1 MFRNTLIG
9 SLGFEDKQA
18 CIHTSVYVIRPVLHT
33 PQQLSDWVTLSVWLI
48 DSQISQL

>member
-1 MFRNTLIG
+1 MFRNTLLG
-9 SLGFEDKQA
+9 SLGFDDKLA
-18 CIHTSVYVIRPVLHT
+18 CIHTPVYVIHAVLHT